1 MRVCCDTCH
10 AGHRVAFSC
19 KRSGF
24 CPSCGARRMAE
35 SATLG
40 MDEVLPEQP
49 VWQWVLNFPYTL
61 RFLFASRSV
70 VMGQVLGIIYRA
82 IATHLI

>member
-1 MRVCCDTCH
+1 
-10 AGHRVAFSC
+10 
-19 KRSGF
+19 
-24 CPSCGARRMAE
+24 MAE

-49 VWQWVLNFPYTL
+49 VWQWVLNFRYPL

-82 IATHLI
+82 IATH